1 MDALNRFLLVLVL
14 VLSISYLLVCV
25 NGVLSSGASL
35 ERPKDADLRC
45 MDLPLCTYP
54 KTTEVFLYGTPVML
68 RFGDEVY
75 EVELT
80 MEELKY
86 AMWYSREP

>member
-1 MDALNRFLLVLVL
+1 MDALNRFLLALVL

-25 NGVLSSGASL
+25 NSVLASEAPL
-35 ERPKDADLRC
+35 ETPKDADLRC

-54 KTTEVFLYGTPVML
+54 KTTEVSLYGTPVIL

-80 MEELKY
+80 REEVKY
-86 AMWYSREP
+86 AMRYSREP

>member
-1 MDALNRFLLVLVL
+1 MDVLNKALLALAI
-14 VLSISYLLVCV
+14 VLSIFYLMVCA
-25 NGVLSSGASL
+25 NGLLASESPL
-35 ERPKDADLRC
+35 ETPRNANLRC

-54 KTTEVFLYGTPVML
+54 KTTEVAMYGTPVL
-68 RFGDEVY
+68 LKFGDEVY

-80 MEELKY
+80 REELKY